1 MRSLKRSAVF
11 AAPDHRPHLRDDTP
25 SASNPPDGGNH
36 TSDESLKKRFVKVV
50 PESLPA
56 TNRI

>member
-1 MRSLKRSAVF
+1 LATTRRALPTRGM
-11 AAPDHRPHLRDDTP
+11 
-25 SASNPPDGGNH
+25 GGNH

>member
-1 MRSLKRSAVF
+1 M
-11 AAPDHRPHLRDDTP
+11 
-25 SASNPPDGGNH
+25 GGNH
-36 TSDESLKKRFVKVV
+36 TSDESLKKRFAKVV